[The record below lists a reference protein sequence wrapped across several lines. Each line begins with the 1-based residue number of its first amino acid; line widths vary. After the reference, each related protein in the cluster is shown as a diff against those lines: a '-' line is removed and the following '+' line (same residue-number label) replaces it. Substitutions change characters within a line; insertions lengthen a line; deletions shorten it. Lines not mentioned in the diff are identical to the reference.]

1 MGIQKMYDIVFIG
14 YKEKEKEQN
23 WQKLL
28 DRYPM
33 AKRVDG
39 VKGLHQAHI
48 KGAKM
53 CFTKM
58 FWIVDADA
66 VILDN
71 FDFSYEAEPWDED
84 MVHVWRCVN
93 PINDLVY
100 GYGGVKLFPVT
111 KTIEMDISR
120 PDMTTSISDKFK
132 LMPQV
137 SNVTAFNTDPFN
149 TWKSAFRE
157 CTKLASKV
165 IDKQKNDETEKR
177 LDIWCTIGADK
188 PYGEN
193 AIAGAK
199 LGRQYGYENRGNVEA
214 LYKIN
219 DFQWIREQY
228 EKH

>member
-1 MGIQKMYDIVFIG
+1 MYDCVFIS
-14 YKEKEKEQN
+14 YKETNKEEN
-23 WQKLL
+23 WKKLSS
-28 DRYPM
+28 RFPM
-33 AKRVDG
+33 CKRVDG
-39 VKGLHQAHI
+39 VQGIHQAHI
-48 KGAKM
+48 VGAKL
-53 CFTKM
+53 CNTNM
-58 FWIVDADA
+58 FWIVDGDA
-66 VILDN
+66 VLTDE
-71 FDFSYEAEPWDED
+71 FDMSYVADSWDED
-84 MVHVWRCVN
+84 IVHVWRCQNPVN
-93 PINDLVY
+93 GLVY
-100 GYGGVKLFPVT
+100 GYGGVKLFPRLL
-111 KTIEMDISR
+111 TIKMDTNR
-120 PDMTTSISDKFK
+120 TDMTTSISDKFK

-188 PYGEN
+188 QYGEN

>member
-1 MGIQKMYDIVFIG
+1 MQTQSNHD
-14 YKEKEKEQN
+14 EKQ
-23 WQKLL
+23 
-28 DRYPM
+28 
-33 AKRVDG
+33 
-39 VKGLHQAHI
+39 
-48 KGAKM
+48 
-53 CFTKM
+53 
-58 FWIVDADA
+58 
-66 VILDN
+66 
-71 FDFSYEAEPWDED
+71 
-84 MVHVWRCVN
+84 
-93 PINDLVY
+93 
-100 GYGGVKLFPVT
+100 PVT